1 MTTYEKYNKIVKNV
15 ANLSKEQV
23 LCQYNCFNVDDE
35 LADCQIDD
43 CMVITFIWNGNTTF
57 VAENVDLIVNNEQKP
72 YRSPFNFNDYF
83 TLNELSFIEHILD
96 RMTDDNDLKNCFT
109 HFSRFEVRDFI
120 NKCQQ
125 CSDREL
131 SYNNFDVLINTYL
144 DKSYINESLEY
155 IKNNLTT
162 LSLEQQFDYV
172 CNIRK
177 QLDMLLEN
185 KV

>member
-1 MTTYEKYNKIVKNV
+1 MTTYEKYNDIVKNV

-57 VAENVDLIVNNEQKP
+57 VAKNVDLIVNDEQKS
-72 YRSPFNFNDYF
+72 YCSPFNFNDYF
-83 TLNELSFIEHILD
+83 TPIELSFIERILD
-96 RMTDDNDLKNCFT
+96 RMSDENDLRRCFT
-109 HFSRFEVRDFI
+109 HFSIFEVRDFI
-120 NKCQQ
+120 HKCQQ
-125 CSDREL
+125 YTDKEL

-144 DKSYINESLEY
+144 DKTYINESLEY
-155 IKNNLTT
+155 IINNLTT